1 MKRLQPVAVMLGLAV
16 LISLSS
22 YSFSENVKDA
32 KTSLLTINADL
43 MAEDVAAL
51 PAKLPMV
58 MMPVVKPPVAVPLGN
73 KRLTKEMEKLA
84 VKYDVRKIGER
95 KVGKGLNFYSPDKEV
110 EMGRE
115 LSEEMDLS
123 LKLVHDPV
131 VTEYVNRLGQNLVRN
146 SDAKV
151 PFTIKVVDDP
161 EVNAMALPGGFFYV
175 NTGLIM
181 AADSEAELAGV
192 MSHEIAHVAAR
203 HATHNMSRRDLFNLC
218 TIPAVFVAGPA
229 GMAIREIADMALPAE
244 MMKFSRDAEREA
256 DLLGMQYAYAAGY
269 DPAAIVS
276 FFEKIE
282 AQEKHKKGF
291 LARTFDTH
299 PMTEERVKRA
309 QEEMEVMLPAKE
321 DYVVTTSEFSDVK
334 ERVQALVN
342 HHVLADPVSNKPV
355 LRKSAAEDDGP
366 PVLKRGSD

>member
-1 MKRLQPVAVMLGLAV
+1 VLGLAV
-16 LISLSS
+16 LIALSS
-22 YSFSENVKDA
+22 TSFSENLKDA
-32 KTSLLTINADL
+32 KASLLTSNADL
-43 MAEDVAAL
+43 VAEDVMAL
-51 PAKLPMV
+51 PAKSPM
-58 MMPVVKPPVAVPLGN
+58 MIMPVVKPPVAVPLGN
-73 KRLTKEMEKLA
+73 KRLTKEMERLA
-84 VKYDVRKIGER
+84 EKYDVRKIGER
-95 KVGKGLNFYSPDKEV
+95 KVGTGINFYSSDREI

-175 NTGLIM
+175 NTGLIL

-229 GMAIREIADMALPAE
+229 GMAVREIADMTLPAE

-282 AQEKHKKGF
+282 AQEKKKKGF
-291 LARTFDTH
+291 FARAFDSH

-309 QEEMEVMLPAKE
+309 QEEMAVMLPAKE
-321 DYVVTTSEFSDVK
+321 DYVVTTSEFNDVK
-334 ERVQALVN
+334 ARLLEIVN
-342 HHVLADPVSNKPV
+342 HHVVADPAQNKPM
-355 LRKSAAEDDGP
+355 LRKSASNDDGP
-366 PVLKRGSD
+366 PVLKRSGH